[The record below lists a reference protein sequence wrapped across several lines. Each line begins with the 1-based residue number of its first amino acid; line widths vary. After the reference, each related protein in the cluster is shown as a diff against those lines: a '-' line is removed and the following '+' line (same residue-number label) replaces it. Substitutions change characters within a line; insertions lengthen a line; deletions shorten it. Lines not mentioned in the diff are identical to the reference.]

1 MSPKEAVTD
10 IFMTAFRA
18 LSSAEQDAILAKM
31 VQDRELRED
40 LIDLAIAEA
49 RSHERSRSFQ
59 TFLAQIK
66 KELKGR

>member
-1 MSPKEAVTD
+1 MSPKEAVAN
-10 IFMTAFRA
+10 IFMTAFRS
-18 LSSAEQDAILAKM
+18 LSSAQQDAILAKM

-66 KELKGR
+66 KELKGG